1 MKRYDEFVRHL
12 SILRQAR
19 KQGLR
24 EQNGDPIS
32 HEG

>member
-19 KQGLR
+19 
-24 EQNGDPIS
+24 EQNGEPIS

>member
-12 SILRQAR
+12 SILRQALE
-19 KQGLR
+19 QELR